1 VSSETL
7 SQNEIDQLL
16 GGGGGTARSRAA
28 ANRGLP
34 ADVQVYDFS
43 RPHRVSKDRM
53 RSLEAIYERLVKSLE
68 SWLMGRVRGH
78 VELRLQS
85 VEQFSF
91 GEFQLS
97 LPTPC
102 AAYIFEVHDS
112 GGQQAVL
119 DFGLPFAYFLVDRLF
134 GGAGTTKVPDRAL
147 TPIERMALRTVAD
160 RVAQALAEVW
170 QDNIA
175 LDLRL
180 NGFESIPEIL
190 RAANR
195 EDPVLVA
202 NIDVSTGEMSS
213 ILTICLPFAVL
224 ESFFTSGAQ
233 RRADATLGSEREREV
248 TREITESS
256 LRATRLDLAARLPD
270 FRLAMRD
277 LAALRVGGV
286 ISTGIPTDVELEV
299 RVNGNARFRAVPGRT
314 GRKLALRI
322 IETLHPADDAT
333 AAPNPDLQ
341 PADA

>member
-16 GGGGGTARSRAA
+16 GGGGQRQQATAA
-28 ANRGLP
+28 RGRLT
-34 ADVQVYDFS
+34 DVQIYDFS

-53 RSLEAIYERLVKSLE
+53 RSLEAMYERLVKSLE
-68 SWLMGRVRGH
+68 GWLMGRVRGH
-78 VELRLQS
+78 VELRLLS

-102 AAYIFEVHDS
+102 ASYIFDVHDS
-112 GGQQAVL
+112 GGQQAVI

-134 GGAGTTKVPDRAL
+134 GGAGTAKVPDRAL

-160 RVAQALAEVW
+160 RVAQLLTEVW
-170 QDNIA
+170 HDNIG
-175 LDLRL
+175 LDLRV

-202 NIDVSTGEMSS
+202 NVDVNTGDASS
-213 ILTICLPFAVL
+213 ILTLCLPFAVL
-224 ESFFTSGAQ
+224 EKFFTSGAQ
-233 RRADATLGSEREREV
+233 RRVETTLGSEREREI
-248 TREITESS
+248 TRELTESS
-256 LRATRLDLAARLPD
+256 VRATRLDVSARLPG
-270 FRLAMRD
+270 FQLPMRE

-286 ISTGIPTDVELEV
+286 VSTGIATDSPLEV
-299 RVNGNARFRAVPGRT
+299 RVNGAPRFAAVAGRM
-314 GRKLALRI
+314 GRRLALRVTDPLNLPDEPGAI
-322 IETLHPADDAT
+322 GAPDIEPTE
-333 AAPNPDLQ
+333 
-341 PADA
+341 